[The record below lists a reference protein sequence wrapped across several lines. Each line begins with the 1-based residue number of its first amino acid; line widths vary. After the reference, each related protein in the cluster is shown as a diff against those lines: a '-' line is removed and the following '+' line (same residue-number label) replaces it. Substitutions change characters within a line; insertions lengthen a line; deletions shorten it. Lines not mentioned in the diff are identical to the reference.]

1 MNRNIDLLLSRLEKV
16 KRTGKQTWLACCPA
30 HDDKFPSL
38 SLREKDDGLI
48 LLHCFTGCDVG
59 DILAALDLD
68 IDALFPNALN
78 QCQSPDRRP
87 FPAADVLRAIG
98 FEALVVQASA
108 AGILTGVFSEKDRER
123 LSVAVVRIQSA
134 LEAAGVHRG

>member
-1 MNRNIDLLLSRLEKV
+1 MNIDLLLSRLDKV

-30 HDDKFPSL
+30 HDDQSPSL

-48 LLHCFTGCDVG
+48 LLHCFTGCEVG

-68 IDALFPNALN
+68 MEVLFPNALN
-78 QCQSPDRRP
+78 PCQSPERRP

-108 AGILTGVFSEKDRER
+108 IGILTGTFSGKDRER
-123 LSVAVVRIQSA
+123 LSVAVARIQAA
-134 LEAAGVHRG
+134 LDAAGVNRG